1 MKKILGGIAGVVLT
15 LGLFAGPATAQLHG
29 NATYALTSGTGFTL
43 FGDYGR
49 GLNDDAWKSNYFGA
63 RAALGLPV
71 LSLWAGA
78 GTSKADEALDSDAES
93 EMAFAAGAAINI
105 VKGPLVPV
113 FVALQASAGFRSEEN
128 TGSTMYVPI
137 GLVAA
142 INVPAPT
149 IDITPWVMPRVEL
162 QRFSPDQGDS
172 QSEFGL
178 GFSAGLD
185 VTLPTGFGFH
195 IAGDWRSIND
205 VTELVEADQ
214 LKKKPGII
222 SAGIHYKF
230 AIPSLGVPIM

>member
-1 MKKILGGIAGVVLT
+1 MKRILGGIAGVVLA
-15 LGLFAGPATAQLHG
+15 LGLLAGPAAAQLHG

-43 FGDYGR
+43 YADYGR

-71 LSLWAGA
+71 LSLWAGV
-78 GTSKADEALDSDAES
+78 GTTKADEVLDPGAES
-93 EMAFAAGAAINI
+93 EMAFAGGAAINI

-113 FVALQASAGFRSEEN
+113 FVALQASAGFLSEEGL
-128 TGSTMYVPI
+128 GSTMYVPA
-137 GLVAA
+137 GLVLA

-162 QRFSPDQGDS
+162 QRFSPEGAGGS

-185 VTLPTGFGFH
+185 VTLPGGFGFH
-195 IAGDWRSIND
+195 IAGDWRTVDDPTGIATGK
-205 VTELVEADQ
+205 V
-214 LKKKPGII
+214 KPGII
-222 SAGIHYKF
+222 SGGIHYKI
-230 AIPSLGVPIM
+230 AVPSLGVPIM